1 RMEGEACALAEEWQ
15 QAGRTVAYFGTDG
28 ELHGLIAFGDRI
40 KPGARELVNGLRRRG
55 VITKLVSGDARATTG
70 AVAARIGVDGFV
82 ADVSPEGKAALV
94 QELQRAGKRV
104 AVIGDGVNDAP
115 ALACADLGIALGT
128 GADVAMSAAPV
139 VLVGGSLE
147 KVEEIFQLADRATR
161 VIHQNLFWAFFYNTA
176 GIALAI
182 SGLLNPIMAAG
193 AMLLSST
200 SVVANSMRLNRLQ
213 LSEATRSRSI
223 LPKPEDRMGFGNL
236 HG

>member
-1 RMEGEACALAEEWQ
+1 
-15 QAGRTVAYFGTDG
+15 
-28 ELHGLIAFGDRI
+28 
-40 KPGARELVNGLRRRG
+40 
-55 VITKLVSGDARATTG
+55 
-70 AVAARIGVDGFV
+70 
-82 ADVSPEGKAALV
+82 
-94 QELQRAGKRV
+94 
-104 AVIGDGVNDAP
+104 
-115 ALACADLGIALGT
+115 
-128 GADVAMSAAPV
+128 
-139 VLVGGSLE
+139 
-147 KVEEIFQLADRATR
+147 
-161 VIHQNLFWAFFYNTA
+161 FFYNTA